1 MRDWVVNLVDAL
13 EENGKNYLHEMVLG
27 DFRFTV
33 YNYPKDSQNVLQIIN
48 RDMDR
53 ACEIKLYEDEY
64 DLLLTVKRKLR
75 LETEDL
81 FINIFNNFK
90 HASN

>member
-13 EENGKNYLHEMVLG
+13 EKNGKNYLHEMVLG

-33 YNYPKDSQNVLQIIN
+33 YNYPKDSKNVLQIIN
-48 RDMDR
+48 RDMDS

-81 FINIFNNFK
+81 FITIFNNFEN
-90 HASN
+90 ASN

>member
-1 MRDWVVNLVDAL
+1 MRNWVENLANTL
-13 EENGKNYLHEMVLG
+13 KENGKNYLHEMVLG

-33 YNYPKDSQNVLQIIN
+33 YNYPKDSKNVLQIIN
-48 RDMDR
+48 RDIDQ

-64 DLLLTVKRKLR
+64 DLLLTVKKKLR

-81 FINIFNNFK
+81 FINIFNNFEN
-90 HASN
+90 ASN

>member
-13 EENGKNYLHEMVLG
+13 EKNGKNYLHEMVLG
-27 DFRFTV
+27 NFRFTV
-33 YNYPKDSQNVLQIIN
+33 YNYPKDSKNVLQIIN
-48 RDMDR
+48 RDMDS

-81 FINIFNNFK
+81 FITIFNNFEN
-90 HASN
+90 ASN

>member
-1 MRDWVVNLVDAL
+1 
-13 EENGKNYLHEMVLG
+13 MVLG

-33 YNYPKDSQNVLQIIN
+33 YNYPKDSKNVLQIIN
-48 RDMDR
+48 RNMDS

-81 FINIFNNFK
+81 FITIFNNFEN
-90 HASN
+90 ASN